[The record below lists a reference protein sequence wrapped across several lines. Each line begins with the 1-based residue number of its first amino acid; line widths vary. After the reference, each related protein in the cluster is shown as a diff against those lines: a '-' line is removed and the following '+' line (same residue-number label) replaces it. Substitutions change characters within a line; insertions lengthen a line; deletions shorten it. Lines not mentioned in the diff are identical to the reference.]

1 MTTSPLL
8 RRADALLRGLPE
20 PAATATAAWIS
31 RLAIVVVFG
40 ALYGATMGSYGE
52 RPLQAAYSALKL
64 PLMLAATFAIS
75 LPPFFV
81 ANTLFGLRDDFPRVV
96 GALATAQAGLTV
108 ILASL
113 APVTAFAYH
122 ACGLDHRPAV
132 LLNGLMFAL
141 ASLGAQVVLRRSYR
155 ELVAARPAHRVMLRA
170 WLGVYV
176 FVGIQMGWVLRP
188 FIGAPGMATQF
199 FREDSWTNAY
209 VVVWNMVAAVLSGT

>member
-1 MTTSPLL
+1 MTTPTLL
-8 RRADALLRGLPE
+8 HRADALLRGLPE
-20 PAATATAAWIS
+20 PAPPGATAWRS
-31 RLAIVVVFG
+31 RLAILAAFG
-40 ALYGATMGSYGE
+40 ALYGATMGSFGE
-52 RPLQAAYSALKL
+52 RPLQAAFSALKL

-81 ANTLFGLRDDFPRVV
+81 VNTLFGLRDDFRRVV
-96 GALATAQAGLTV
+96 GALAAAQAGLAV

-113 APVTAFAYH
+113 APLTAFAYH
-122 ACGLDHRPAV
+122 ACGLGHRPAI

-155 ELVAARPAHRVMLRA
+155 ELIEARPAHRTMLRA

-188 FIGAPGMATQF
+188 FVGSPGLPTRF

-209 VVVWNMVAAVLSGT
+209 VAVWEILASVLAGS